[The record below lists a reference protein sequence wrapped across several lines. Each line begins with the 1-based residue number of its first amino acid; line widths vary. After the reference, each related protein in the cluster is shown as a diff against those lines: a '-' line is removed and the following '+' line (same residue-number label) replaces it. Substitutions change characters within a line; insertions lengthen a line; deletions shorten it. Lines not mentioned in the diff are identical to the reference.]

1 MLEELMS
8 QYVDVD
14 NKDFWDDSVSDKKA
28 FISMEKEVLMH
39 IATFIGLQTLH
50 CCLLSLSTLYQHQV

>member
-14 NKDFWDDSVSDKKA
+14 NKDFWDESVS
-28 FISMEKEVLMH
+28 IELRCNL
-39 IATFIGLQTLH
+39 TR
-50 CCLLSLSTLYQHQV
+50 Y

>member
-14 NKDFWDDSVSDKKA
+14 NKDFWDDSVG
-28 FISMEKEVLMH
+28 EKS
-39 IATFIGLQTLH
+39 
-50 CCLLSLSTLYQHQV
+50 LLLWRRLC

>member
-14 NKDFWDDSVSDKKA
+14 NKDFWDDSVSQYLTRSY
-28 FISMEKEVLMH
+28 IS
-39 IATFIGLQTLH
+39 IASLFTL
-50 CCLLSLSTLYQHQV
+50 

>member
-14 NKDFWDDSVSDKKA
+14 NKDFWDDSVSFLKVK
-28 FISMEKEVLMH
+28 M
-39 IATFIGLQTLH
+39 
-50 CCLLSLSTLYQHQV
+50 

>member
-14 NKDFWDDSVSDKKA
+14 NKDFWDDSVSCLSLSQICASSIDTRW
-28 FISMEKEVLMH
+28 I
-39 IATFIGLQTLH
+39 IGLQALP
-50 CCLLSLSTLYQHQV
+50 CCILSFAALYQHQV

>member
-14 NKDFWDDSVSDKKA
+14 NKDFWDDSVSDKTLI
-28 FISMEKEVLMH
+28 FMEKVVL
-39 IATFIGLQTLH
+39 INITPYIGLQALH
-50 CCLLSLSTLYQHQV
+50 CRFLPFSTFYQHKV